1 MNTIDALR
9 KMVDHFPGGRPA
21 MAQRLGNTDEV
32 LRKKLSG
39 APTHKLGA
47 IEANEISELCIEA
60 QSLHCYA
67 YVNVVNNTAGGF
79 VKLEPRE
86 TDEDAPSLMASTV
99 GLVTG
104 ASTVLADITAA
115 RADGLISDNERK
127 VIEDHAHEVIRNMNA
142 LLREVARENEA
153 GKPAPHLRSAA

>member
-9 KMVDHFPGGRPA
+9 KMVDHFPGGRAA
-21 MAQRLGNTDEV
+21 MAQRLGNTEEV

-39 APTHKLGA
+39 APSHKMGA

-60 QSLHCYA
+60 QSLHCHA
-67 YVNVVNNTAGGF
+67 YVNAVNASAGGF

-86 TDEDAPSLMASTV
+86 AGESTVTLMASTV

-115 RADGLISDNERK
+115 RLDGRISDNERK

-142 LLREVARENEA
+142 LLREVERENEA
-153 GKPAPHLRSAA
+153 SRPALRSA